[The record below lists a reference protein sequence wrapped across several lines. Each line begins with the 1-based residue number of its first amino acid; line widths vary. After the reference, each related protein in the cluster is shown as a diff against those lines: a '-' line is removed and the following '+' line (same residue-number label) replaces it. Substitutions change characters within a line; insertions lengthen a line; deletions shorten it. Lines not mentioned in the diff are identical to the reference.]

1 MAKKVPTKPTLI
13 LLYGFPGSG
22 KTFFSRQF
30 KDEINTAYINSEQL
44 RYEFF
49 AQPNYS
55 KPENDVTDHLT
66 YYMME
71 QFLLSGTSVIFDS
84 NAARIADRRMLY
96 EMAEKSKAEVLIV
109 WFQIDI
115 ESAFARIAGRD
126 RRKLD
131 DKFARPLDR
140 TTFEDVVNKMQNP
153 SGKEDYVVVSGKH
166 AFTTQ
171 KNTVFKKLYEKNLI
185 TLESAQVNVV
195 KPELVNRIPN
205 SMAGRVDPTRRN
217 ISIY

>member
-131 DKFARPLDR
+131 DKFARP
-140 TTFEDVVNKMQNP
+140 
-153 SGKEDYVVVSGKH
+153 
-166 AFTTQ
+166 
-171 KNTVFKKLYEKNLI
+171 
-185 TLESAQVNVV
+185 
-195 KPELVNRIPN
+195 
-205 SMAGRVDPTRRN
+205 
-217 ISIY
+217 